1 MCCCDVFV
9 SLPAQCVLCNL
20 SLLYYFTTRSR
31 TRPTSRRRLGRRNS
45 SYPKLYI
52 ISDMSCCDAQG
63 GVLSGVLSAM
73 RKAQDF
79 VHTRLFT
86 CLCAAPGDLWKSR
99 AAGREVSKQRRQR
112 FLTWAAHALQP
123 RHQRVLRDTL
133 RNVRIYSKPY
143 DDTTC
148 VVKK

>member
-73 RKAQDF
+73 RKGRDF
-79 VHTRLFT
+79 VQAVLYT
-86 CLCAAPGDLWKSR
+86 CLCAFAGDLCKSR
-99 AAGREVSKQRRQR
+99 AAGREASKQRQQR
-112 FLTWAAHALQP
+112 LWTWSAQASQP
-123 RHQRVLRDTL
+123 RRRGEQ
-133 RNVRIYSKPY
+133 N
-143 DDTTC
+143 TTRS
-148 VVKK
+148 V